1 VLIAGCGLKG
11 LRIDDRWIADC
22 GLWIAIVDC
31 NCRLQLS
38 IASFD
43 FGLLTW
49 FLLPAAESAVL
60 IKAAH

>member
-11 LRIDDRWIADC
+11 LRIDDRWIGDC

-31 NCRLQLS
+31 NCP